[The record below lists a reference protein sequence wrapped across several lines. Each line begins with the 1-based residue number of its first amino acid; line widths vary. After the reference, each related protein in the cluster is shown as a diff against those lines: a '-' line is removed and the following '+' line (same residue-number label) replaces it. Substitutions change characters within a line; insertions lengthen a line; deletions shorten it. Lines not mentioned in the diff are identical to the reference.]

1 MDIPVV
7 FVLLVHLLANFIIRL
22 LLQIVYG
29 AAQQGS
35 SDSAKTTTYS
45 TPPKKLTCNL
55 KIPPLWKGE
64 TSTNR

>member
-22 LLQIVYG
+22 LLQIVHG
-29 AAQQGS
+29 IDPAQQGS

-45 TPPKKLTCNL
+45 TPPKN
-55 KIPPLWKGE
+55 
-64 TSTNR
+64 